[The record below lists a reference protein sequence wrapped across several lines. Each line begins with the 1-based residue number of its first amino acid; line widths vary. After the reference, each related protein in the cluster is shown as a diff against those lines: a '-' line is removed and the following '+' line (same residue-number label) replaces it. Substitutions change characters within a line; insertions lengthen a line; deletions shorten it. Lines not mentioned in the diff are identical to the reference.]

1 MIRWEEP
8 GPTRHGSCRRWEE
21 EAGRGWTYR
30 AGRKAKRGE
39 SRDNYFSQFVTRAN
53 IPPFV
58 VSGLPEILIENK
70 EKQTICGLHVSVI
83 VCNVNYRNFNIKSV
97 HGMIK

>member
-1 MIRWEEP
+1 MGGVGTDAARELPVGGMKGLE
-8 GPTRHGSCRRWEE
+8 GVGRAARGAKQR
-21 EAGRGWTYR
+21 EAN
-30 AGRKAKRGE
+30 
-39 SRDNYFSQFVTRAN
+39 SRDNYFSRFVTRAN

-58 VSGLPEILIENK
+58 VSGLPQILIENK